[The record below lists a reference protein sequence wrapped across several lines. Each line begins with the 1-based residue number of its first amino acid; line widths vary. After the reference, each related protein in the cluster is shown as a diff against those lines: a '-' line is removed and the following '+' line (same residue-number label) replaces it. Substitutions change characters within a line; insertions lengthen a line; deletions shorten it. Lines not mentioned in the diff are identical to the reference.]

1 MTDKKLKEL
10 LAVIDNRYG
19 RVRSKEECII
29 EIKTCVQ
36 AFGMVPDEIV
46 EKAVICCICK
56 VPVSETDHC

>member
-36 AFGMVPDEIV
+36 AYALHRSGLPGRSSSFHG
-46 EKAVICCICK
+46 
-56 VPVSETDHC
+56 TGRG

>member
-36 AFGMVPDEIV
+36 HLAWFLT
-46 EKAVICCICK
+46 KL
-56 VPVSETDHC
+56 